1 MRKSKLHSLEAL
13 SGEKNLE
20 NVSLQCKFS
29 DFFCKHVFATFCEIK
44 KLKGIFKNLL

>member
-1 MRKSKLHSLEAL
+1 MEKQLRSLEGLL

-29 DFFCKHVFATFCEIK
+29 DFFGKHVCHF
-44 KLKGIFKNLL
+44 L